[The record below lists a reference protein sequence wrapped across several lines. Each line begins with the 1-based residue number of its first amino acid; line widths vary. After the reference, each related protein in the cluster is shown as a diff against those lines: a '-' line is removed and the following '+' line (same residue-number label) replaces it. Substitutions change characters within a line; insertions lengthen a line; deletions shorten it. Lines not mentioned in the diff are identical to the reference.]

1 MNITKKSYRDY
12 FFTHPVVASNPRFH
26 WLSPMETASVSRCL
40 VVRGDWITTSQPIYV
55 SYVSSLVRASLAVR
69 ASFHSRLKHFHFTL
83 ASRRR
88 LLIPIQLTSV
98 IPATFYRA
106 MLCIAR
112 TMPSQDVC
120 PSVHLFLCL
129 SVTRRY
135 SGNGCTYPQNFFSA
149 SDTHIILLFS
159 VPNGMAIFRR
169 GPPNWGVKCTGVW
182 KNRDVRPIYRF
193 ISKLIQDRAIVT
205 TECE

>member
-1 MNITKKSYRDY
+1 MCIIQNVVNYLKLLMNITKKSYRDY

-106 MLCIAR
+106 MLCIAQ
-112 TMPSQDVC
+112 TTILQDVC
-120 PSVHLFLCL
+120 YAP
-129 SVTRRY
+129 
-135 SGNGCTYPQNFFSA
+135 
-149 SDTHIILLFS
+149 
-159 VPNGMAIFRR
+159 IFRR
-169 GPPNWGVKCTGVW
+169 NGN
-182 KNRDVRPIYRF
+182 IF
-193 ISKLIQDRAIVT
+193 
-205 TECE
+205 

>member
-149 SDTHIILLFS
+149 SDTHIILLFPFQTVWQYS
-159 VPNGMAIFRR
+159 DGDLLTGASNAR
-169 GPPNWGVKCTGVW
+169 GYEKIAMFNQYIALSRNWYKIE
-182 KNRDVRPIYRF
+182 P
-193 ISKLIQDRAIVT
+193 
-205 TECE
+205 